1 MATASAVVSRR
12 GNDQFRGL
20 FSDTWAVTATLDAG
34 SLVDGAG
41 ETDDVTVAGVALGD
55 MVIGASL
62 GVDLVGLTVTGYVS
76 AANTVK
82 FRIQNE
88 SGSTADL
95 ASATMRDRY
104 CSHGVRIGGLV
115 PPFSFKGFYGYF
127 SLFTVG

>member
-20 FSDTWAVTATLDAG
+20 FSDTWAVSATLDAG

-41 ETDDVTVAGVALGD
+41 ETDDVTIPGVALGD

-88 SGSTADL
+88 SGSTVDL
-95 ASATMRDRY
+95 ASATMDIVI
-104 CSHGVRIGGLV
+104 VRMV
-115 PPFSFKGFYGYF
+115 
-127 SLFTVG
+127 

>member
-1 MATASAVVSRR
+1 MASASAVVSRR

-34 SLVDGAG
+34 SLVNGAG

-88 SGSTADL
+88 SEATVNLD
-95 ASATMRDRY
+95 SAKLRIVI
-104 CSHGVRIGGLV
+104 VRMV
-115 PPFSFKGFYGYF
+115 
-127 SLFTVG
+127 

>member
-1 MATASAVVSRR
+1 MATASAVTTRR
-12 GNDQFRGL
+12 GNDQFRGI
-20 FSDTWAVTATLDAG
+20 FSDTWVVKATLDAG
-34 SLVDGAG
+34 SLINGAG

-88 SGSTADL
+88 SEATVNLD
-95 ASATMRDRY
+95 SATL
-104 CSHGVRIGGLV
+104 RIV
-115 PPFSFKGFYGYF
+115 IARM
-127 SLFTVG
+127 V

>member
-1 MATASAVVSRR
+1 MATASSVTSRR
-12 GNDQFRGL
+12 GNDQFRGI
-20 FSDTWAVTATLDAG
+20 FSDTWVVKATLDAG

-41 ETDDVTVAGVALGD
+41 ETDDITIPGVALGD

-88 SGSTADL
+88 SGSTVDL
-95 ASATMRDRY
+95 ASATLRVVVARM
-104 CSHGVRIGGLV
+104 V
-115 PPFSFKGFYGYF
+115 
-127 SLFTVG
+127 